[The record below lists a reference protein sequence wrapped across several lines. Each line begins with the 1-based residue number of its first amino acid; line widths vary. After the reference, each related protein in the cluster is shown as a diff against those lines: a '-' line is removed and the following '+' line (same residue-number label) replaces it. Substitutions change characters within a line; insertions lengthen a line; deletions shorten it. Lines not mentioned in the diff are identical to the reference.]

1 MIVNAASSP
10 LKVMIVDDS
19 AVIRGFLSKLLSG
32 APDFAV
38 TSIAANGLIAVNNLK
53 KEYHDIILLDVEMPV
68 MDGLAAI
75 PLLMEAQPG
84 IKIIMCSTLTTEN
97 AETTLKALALGAVDC
112 IAKPRATQDI
122 YAKDTF
128 RNILTHTL
136 KEIGGSRR
144 PSFLSGSTAKSPSS
158 LGSSGGTSGAGSALT
173 NSKQSSGVQA
183 RAAVAQA
190 KSSEVQAGTTLNRVG
205 KPIKLRP
212 ANEGYSG
219 KPELLAIGSST
230 GGPNA
235 LFEVIP
241 HLQGIQIPVIIT
253 QHMPP
258 TFTKILAEHIAQQTK
273 VPAVEGAEGMPLLPG
288 RIHVAPGGYHM
299 LFRKNGPS
307 AVITLSEGPIENFC
321 RPAVDPMLRS
331 AVKIFGSKIMT
342 VILTGM
348 GQDGML
354 GARDVVEAG
363 GRVIAQDEETSVVW
377 GMPGA
382 AAVDGTCS
390 AVLPLKEIGPW
401 LRKSSLR
408 L

>member
-1 MIVNAASSP
+1 MNATASP

-32 APDFAV
+32 EPDFAV

-144 PSFLSGSTAKSPSS
+144 PSFLSGSAAKAPSS
-158 LGSSGGTSGAGSALT
+158 PATTGAAATLSNSKSSSGA
-173 NSKQSSGVQA
+173 QA
-183 RAAVAQA
+183 RAALAQA
-190 KSSEVQAGTTLNRVG
+190 KSSDSLPSATLNRVG

-212 ANEGYSG
+212 SSEGYSG

-258 TFTKILAEHIAQQTK
+258 TFTKILAEHITQQTK
-273 VPAVEGAEGMPLLPG
+273 VPAVEGAEGMPLMPG

-307 AVITLSEGPIENFC
+307 AVITLSDGPMENFC

-382 AAVDGTCS
+382 VAIDGTSS